1 MPSPEWTNDE
11 WLMALKADRETAWA
25 ALRERVARG
34 LGAYLRQNRP
44 ARLQEEGLQ
53 ALADDAVQETLM
65 TVKVKL
71 DTFRD
76 ESRFT
81 TWVYRIA
88 VNALLGEIRRRRWE
102 ERASADRPDS
112 LPNWPF
118 DERPDPERE
127 ARQRETWDLVR
138 TLITDEL
145 TPHQREILLAHVFH
159 GKPLDLVA
167 ADLGISRDAVY
178 KAIHDARRKLRAALL
193 RRGVTLAE
201 ALEPFVG

>member
-1 MPSPEWTNDE
+1 
-11 WLMALKADRETAWA
+11 
-25 ALRERVARG
+25 
-34 LGAYLRQNRP
+34 
-44 ARLQEEGLQ
+44 
-53 ALADDAVQETLM
+53 M